1 MPSIFPGP
9 KPLAL
14 PLRNRPGV
22 ILQVQEG
29 PAPTVATDF
38 EGVYPALSGYRIE
51 REIAAGGMAVLYRG
65 IQKSLERPVAI
76 KALRSEVFD
85 ENGSAAGPA
94 KSVARA
100 PLWKEG
106 DAQAD
111 GFYRLQ
117 NQPTRSTPNWVDRFV
132 REARILARLQHPNLV
147 QVYDLIE
154 SGDAPPGP
162 LKDEPARPNEA
173 AEAPRALFI
182 IMELCEGIDLL
193 DVLARVPV
201 LPASVAALIALF
213 AARALVYIH
222 AQGILHRDLKPAN
235 LLLTRGGRLKL
246 VDFGTAWDATN
257 PRDRDGAEVGLGTP
271 SYMSPE
277 QALGQPLD
285 PASDAFSLG
294 VVLYQML
301 TGRKPFVADSTE
313 RLLAAIIATEPPP
326 LSSLNPKVPR
336 RLRHVVERCLRK
348 RASERYA
355 TTSALY
361 ESLAEVVRDLL
372 GSRADAPRAAELLLV
387 QFLLEHRLVE
397 EAAPNA
403 ALTGYSAEGAFVKP
417 AGWLK
422 RTQARIRRLRF

>member
-9 KPLAL
+9 KPFKD
-14 PLRNRPGV
+14 RPGV
-22 ILQVQEG
+22 TLQVQEG
-29 PAPTVATDF
+29 AAHTRTPDLEVAL
-38 EGVYPALSGYRIE
+38 PALSGYRIE

-76 KALRSEVFD
+76 KALRSD
-85 ENGSAAGPA
+85 
-94 KSVARA
+94 
-100 PLWKEG
+100 
-106 DAQAD
+106 
-111 GFYRLQ
+111 
-117 NQPTRSTPNWVDRFV
+117 QPMRKAPNWADRFV

-154 SGDAPPGP
+154 SSDAPPDP
-162 LKDEPARPNEA
+162 IKDDPARPSEA
-173 AEAPRALFI
+173 GEAPRALFI

-213 AARALVYIH
+213 ATRALVYVH
-222 AQGILHRDLKPAN
+222 AQGILHRDIKPAN
-235 LLLTRGGRLKL
+235 LLLTRGGRIKL

-257 PRDRDGAEVGLGTP
+257 PLDRDGIEVGLGTP

-277 QALGQPLD
+277 QALGQPLG
-285 PASDAFSLG
+285 PSSDAFSLG

-313 RLLAAIIATEPPP
+313 RLLAEIVATEPRP
-326 LSSLNPKVPR
+326 LSSLNPEVPR
-336 RLRHVVERCLRK
+336 SLRRVVERCLRK

-372 GSRADAPRAAELLLV
+372 GNRADGPRAAELLLV

-397 EAAPNA
+397 EAAPNV
-403 ALTGYSAEGAFVKP
+403 ALAVYPAQGAFIKQ
-417 AGWLK
+417 ARWLK
-422 RTQARIRRLRF
+422 RIQARIRRLRF